1 MKKILLLLLCCI
13 VTLLPFCTSYAEEG
27 KELNIATNRYY
38 ELKELMEQFEQENGI
53 SITCEISVDMMD
65 TISTAYVIK
74 NPDVDLFIFVSY
86 DGLYTLKNMKYY
98 TPLTDS
104 AILQDAFQHVYPAL
118 RPVCTDDDTLMSW
131 IIDASPMG
139 MMVLT
144 EYLDEWGMK
153 SPETFDELL
162 DVCNEILE
170 EGLLPEETG
179 LLMQKYTQSGMMDL
193 FMKYYIMTS
202 LQEGRRLD
210 FTDETFLHYVQRIK
224 DELPAEEAPRMKIE
238 NIFMI
243 PGAAFTPSQAI
254 RFVPRI
260 FPAQN
265 SAVETYVTIA
275 VVNPYG
281 KNQAAAIQ
289 FLEYCATHPD
299 DSSYFIYEN
308 MTDPIENPQV
318 VAQLDELAEKIAL
331 LEQKAD
337 KERADEDTLR
347 DLQEQY
353 ANLETRRYRSS
364 AEDIAY
370 YQEMAKSLYVSEG
383 SPLTY
388 DDALQVLVQRYL
400 NGAFDAATFAK
411 ECQNHVE
418 MIYAEIGE

>member
-1 MKKILLLLLCCI
+1 MKKYVALMLIFLLGCNLS
-13 VTLLPFCTSYAEEG
+13 VSRAEE
-27 KELNIATNRYY
+27 KTLTIATNNYY
-38 ELKELMEQFEQENGI
+38 AMMETMEQFEQESGI
-53 SITCEISVDMMD
+53 AITCNLSVDMMD

-74 NPDVDLFIFVSY
+74 NPDVDLFLFNTY
-86 DGLYTLKNMKYY
+86 DGLYTLKNMNYY
-98 TPLTDS
+98 APLTDS
-104 AILQDAFQHVYPAL
+104 EILQEAFAQVYPSL
-118 RPVCTDDDTLMSW
+118 RSVCMDGETLMAW
-131 IIDASPMG
+131 IVSASPMG

-299 DSSYFIYEN
+299 DGSYFVYEN
-308 MTDPIENPQV
+308 LTEPIENPTV
-318 VAQLDELAEKIAL
+318 VTQMEETAAQIAQ
-331 LEQKAD
+331 LEQKTD
-337 KERADEDTLR
+337 RECADEDKL
-347 DLQEQY
+347 LELKEKY
-353 ANLETRRYRSS
+353 ANLETRRYLSS
-364 AEDIAY
+364 PEDIAY
-370 YQEMAKSLYVSEG
+370 YHEMAQYLYVSEG
-383 SPLTY
+383 SPLSY

>member
-1 MKKILLLLLCCI
+1 MKKFLSLMLCAA
-13 VTLLPFCTSYAEEG
+13 LPLCAFAAHAENA
-27 KELNIATNRYY
+27 ELNIATNQYY
-38 ELKELMEQFEQENGI
+38 ALMERMEQFEQESGI
-53 SITCEISVDMMD
+53 SITCEKSVDIMD

-74 NPDVDLFIFVSY
+74 NPDIDLFVFTAY

-98 TPLTDS
+98 APLTGS

-118 RPVCTDDDTLMSW
+118 RPVCTDDDTLMGW

-193 FMKYYIMTS
+193 FT
-202 LQEGRRLD
+202 
-210 FTDETFLHYVQRIK
+210 
-224 DELPAEEAPRMKIE
+224 PRMAFE

-281 KNQAAAIQ
+281 KNQEAAIQ

-308 MTDPIENPQV
+308 MTNPIENPQV

>member
-1 MKKILLLLLCCI
+1 MKKFLSLMLCAA
-13 VTLLPFCTSYAEEG
+13 LPLCAFAAHAENA
-27 KELNIATNRYY
+27 ELNIATNQYY
-38 ELKELMEQFEQENGI
+38 ALMERMEQFEQESGI
-53 SITCEISVDMMD
+53 SITCEKSVDIMD

-74 NPDVDLFIFVSY
+74 NPDIDLFAFTAY

-98 TPLTDS
+98 APLTGS

-118 RPVCTDDDTLMSW
+118 RPVCTDDDTLMGW

-170 EGLLPEETG
+170 EELLPEETG

-224 DELPAEEAPRMKIE
+224 DELPAEEEPRMAFE

-243 PGAAFTPSQAI
+243 PGASSAPSQMI
-254 RFVPRI
+254 QFVPRI
-260 FPAQN
+260 FPEQN

-281 KNQAAAIQ
+281 KNQEAAIQ
-289 FLEYCATHPD
+289 FLEYCATHLTD
-299 DSSYFIYEN
+299 GSYFIYDNLTE
-308 MTDPIENPQV
+308 PIENPSM

-337 KERADEDTLR
+337 KSAPTRTPCATCRISTQTWSSGVISLR
-347 DLQEQY
+347 
-353 ANLETRRYRSS
+353 RRILPTIRRWRNRC
-364 AEDIAY
+364 
-370 YQEMAKSLYVSEG
+370 MCPRV
-383 SPLTY
+383 
-388 DDALQVLVQRYL
+388 RR
-400 NGAFDAATFAK
+400 
-411 ECQNHVE
+411 
-418 MIYAEIGE
+418 

>member
-1 MKKILLLLLCCI
+1 MKKYVALMLIFLLGCNLS
-13 VTLLPFCTSYAEEG
+13 VSRAEE
-27 KELNIATNRYY
+27 KTLTIATNNYY
-38 ELKELMEQFEQENGI
+38 AMMETMEQFEQESGI
-53 SITCEISVDMMD
+53 AITCNLSVDMMD

-74 NPDVDLFIFVSY
+74 NPDVDLFLFNTY
-86 DGLYTLKNMKYY
+86 DGLYTLKNMNYY
-98 TPLTDS
+98 APLTDS
-104 AILQDAFQHVYPAL
+104 EILQEAFAQVYPSL
-118 RPVCTDDDTLMSW
+118 RSVCMDGETLMAW
-131 IIDASPMG
+131 IVSASPMG
-139 MMVLT
+139 MMVT
-144 EYLDEWGMK
+144 NEYLDEWGMK
-153 SPETFDELL
+153 CPETFDELL
-162 DVCNEILE
+162 DVCNEILA
-170 EGLLPEETG
+170 EGLLPEG
-179 LLMQKYTQSGMMDL
+179 IALMMQDYTQSGMLD
-193 FMKYYIMTS
+193 FYMKYYIMTS
-202 LQEGRRLD
+202 LQEGRRID
-210 FTDETFLHYVQRIK
+210 FTDETFIHAVQRIK
-224 DELPAEEAPRMKIE
+224 NELPAEQQTQETFE
-238 NIFMI
+238 YIFMI

>member
-1 MKKILLLLLCCI
+1 MKKYIALLLIFLLGCNLS
-13 VTLLPFCTSYAEEG
+13 VSRAEE
-27 KELNIATNRYY
+27 KTLTIATNNYY
-38 ELKELMEQFEQENGI
+38 AMMETMEQFEQESGI
-53 SITCEISVDMMD
+53 AITCNLSVDMMD

-74 NPDVDLFIFVSY
+74 NPDVDLFMFNTY
-86 DGLYTLKNMKYY
+86 DGLYTLKNMNYY
-98 TPLTDS
+98 APLTDS
-104 AILQDAFQHVYPAL
+104 EILQEAFAQVYPSL
-118 RPVCTDDDTLMSW
+118 RSVCMDGETLMAW
-131 IIDASPMG
+131 IVSASPMG
-139 MMVLT
+139 MMVT
-144 EYLDEWGMK
+144 NEYLDEWGMK

-179 LLMQKYTQSGMMDL
+179 LLMQEYTQSGMMDL

-308 MTDPIENPQV
+308 MTNPVENPQV

>member
-1 MKKILLLLLCCI
+1 MKKYVALMLIFLLGCNLS
-13 VTLLPFCTSYAEEG
+13 VSRAEE
-27 KELNIATNRYY
+27 KTLTIATNNYY
-38 ELKELMEQFEQENGI
+38 AMMETMEQFEQESGI
-53 SITCEISVDMMD
+53 AITCNLSVDMMD

-74 NPDVDLFIFVSY
+74 NPDVDLFLFNTY
-86 DGLYTLKNMKYY
+86 DGLYTLKNMNYY
-98 TPLTDS
+98 APLTDS
-104 AILQDAFQHVYPAL
+104 EILQEAFAQVYPSL
-118 RPVCTDDDTLMSW
+118 RSVCMDGETLMGW
-131 IIDASPMG
+131 IVSASPMG
-139 MMVLT
+139 MMVT
-144 EYLDEWGMK
+144 NEYLDEWGMK
-153 SPETFDELL
+153 CPETFDELL

-170 EGLLPEETG
+170 EGLLLEETG

-318 VAQLDELAEKIAL
+318 VAQLDEFAEKIAL

-400 NGAFDAATFAK
+400 NGALDAATFAK

>member
-1 MKKILLLLLCCI
+1 MKKYVALMLIFLLGCNLS
-13 VTLLPFCTSYAEEG
+13 VSRAEE
-27 KELNIATNRYY
+27 KTLTIATNNYY
-38 ELKELMEQFEQENGI
+38 AMMETMEQFEQESGI
-53 SITCEISVDMMD
+53 AITCNLSVDMMD

-74 NPDVDLFIFVSY
+74 NPDVDLFLFNTY
-86 DGLYTLKNMKYY
+86 DGLYTLKNMNYY
-98 TPLTDS
+98 APLTDS
-104 AILQDAFQHVYPAL
+104 EILQEAFAQVYPSL
-118 RPVCTDDDTLMSW
+118 RSVCMDGETLMAW
-131 IIDASPMG
+131 IVSASPMG

-162 DVCNEILE
+162 DVCNEIMA
-170 EGLLPEETG
+170 EGLLPEGTA
-179 LLMQKYTQSGMMDL
+179 LMMQDYTQSGIMNL
-193 FMKYYIMTS
+193 FMQYYIMTS
-202 LQEGRRLD
+202 LQEGRRID
-210 FTDETFLHYVQRIK
+210 FTDETFIHAVQRIK
-224 DELPAEEAPRMKIE
+224 NELPAEQQTQETFE
-238 NIFMI
+238 YIFMI
-243 PGAAFTPSQAI
+243 PGAAFAPSQKI

>member
-1 MKKILLLLLCCI
+1 MKKFLSLMLCAAL
-13 VTLLPFCTSYAEEG
+13 TLCAFAAHAENA
-27 KELNIATNRYY
+27 ELNIATNQYY
-38 ELKELMEQFEQENGI
+38 ALMERMEQFEQESGI
-53 SITCEISVDMMD
+53 SITCEKSVDIMD

-74 NPDVDLFIFVSY
+74 NPDIDLFVFTAY

-118 RPVCTDDDTLMSW
+118 RPVCTDDDTLMGW

-224 DELPAEEAPRMKIE
+224 DELPAEEE
-238 NIFMI
+238 
-243 PGAAFTPSQAI
+243 
-254 RFVPRI
+254 PRI
-260 FPAQN
+260 FPEQN

-281 KNQAAAIQ
+281 KNQEAAIQ
-289 FLEYCATHPD
+289 FLEYCATHLTD
-299 DSSYFIYEN
+299 GSYFIYDNLTE
-308 MTDPIENPQV
+308 PIENPSM

-347 DLQEQY
+347 DLQDQY
-353 ANLETRRYRSS
+353 ANMEQWRYFSS

>member
-1 MKKILLLLLCCI
+1 MKKFLSLMLCAAL
-13 VTLLPFCTSYAEEG
+13 TLCAFAAHAENA
-27 KELNIATNRYY
+27 ELNIATNQYY
-38 ELKELMEQFEQENGI
+38 ALMERMEQFEQESGI
-53 SITCEISVDMMD
+53 SITCEKSVDIMD

-74 NPDVDLFIFVSY
+74 NPDIDLFAFTAY

-98 TPLTDS
+98 APLTGS

-118 RPVCTDDDTLMSW
+118 RPVCTDDDTLMGW

-193 FMKYYIMTS
+193 FT
-202 LQEGRRLD
+202 
-210 FTDETFLHYVQRIK
+210 
-224 DELPAEEAPRMKIE
+224 PRMAFE

-243 PGAAFTPSQAI
+243 PGASSAPSQMI
-254 RFVPRI
+254 QFVPRI
-260 FPAQN
+260 FPEQN

-281 KNQAAAIQ
+281 KNQEAAIQ
-289 FLEYCATHPD
+289 FLEYCATHLTD
-299 DSSYFIYEN
+299 GSYFIYDNLTE
-308 MTDPIENPQV
+308 PIENPSM

-347 DLQEQY
+347 DLQDQY
-353 ANLETRRYRSS
+353 ANMEQWRYFSS

-400 NGAFDAATFAK
+400 NGAFDAETFAK

>member
-1 MKKILLLLLCCI
+1 MKKYIALLLIFLLGCNLS
-13 VTLLPFCTSYAEEG
+13 VSRAEE
-27 KELNIATNRYY
+27 KTLTIATNNYY
-38 ELKELMEQFEQENGI
+38 AMMETMEQFEQESGI
-53 SITCEISVDMMD
+53 AITCNLSVDMMD

-74 NPDVDLFIFVSY
+74 NPDVDLFMFNTY
-86 DGLYTLKNMKYY
+86 DGLYTLKNMNYY
-98 TPLTDS
+98 APLTDS
-104 AILQDAFQHVYPAL
+104 EILQEAFAQVYPSL
-118 RPVCTDDDTLMSW
+118 RSVCMDGETLMGW
-131 IIDASPMG
+131 IVSASPMG

-337 KERADEDTLR
+337 KKRADEETLR

>member
-1 MKKILLLLLCCI
+1 MKKYVALMLIFLLGCNLS
-13 VTLLPFCTSYAEEG
+13 VSRAEE
-27 KELNIATNRYY
+27 KTLTIATNNYY
-38 ELKELMEQFEQENGI
+38 AMMETMEQFEQESGI
-53 SITCEISVDMMD
+53 SITCEKSVDIMD

-74 NPDVDLFIFVSY
+74 NPDIDLFVFTAY

-98 TPLTDS
+98 APLTGS

-118 RPVCTDDDTLMSW
+118 RPVCTDDDTLMGW
-131 IIDASPMG
+131 IIDASPM
-139 MMVLT
+139 
-144 EYLDEWGMK
+144 
-153 SPETFDELL
+153 
-162 DVCNEILE
+162 
-170 EGLLPEETG
+170 
-179 LLMQKYTQSGMMDL
+179 GMMDL

-224 DELPAEEAPRMKIE
+224 DELPAEEEPRMAFE

-243 PGAAFTPSQAI
+243 PGASSAPSQMI
-254 RFVPRI
+254 QFVPRI
-260 FPAQN
+260 FPEQN

-281 KNQAAAIQ
+281 KNQEAAIQ
-289 FLEYCATHPD
+289 FLEYCATHLTD
-299 DSSYFIYEN
+299 GSYFIYDNLTE
-308 MTDPIENPQV
+308 PIENPSM

-347 DLQEQY
+347 DLQDQY
-353 ANLETRRYRSS
+353 ANMEQWRYFSS
-364 AEDIAY
+364 TEDIAY

>member
-1 MKKILLLLLCCI
+1 MKKYVALMLIFLLGCNLS
-13 VTLLPFCTSYAEEG
+13 VSRAEE
-27 KELNIATNRYY
+27 KTLTIATNNYY
-38 ELKELMEQFEQENGI
+38 AMMETMEQFEQESGI
-53 SITCEISVDMMD
+53 AITCNLSVDMMD

-74 NPDVDLFIFVSY
+74 NPDVDLFLFNTY
-86 DGLYTLKNMKYY
+86 DGLYTLKNMNYY
-98 TPLTDS
+98 APLTDS
-104 AILQDAFQHVYPAL
+104 EILQEAFAQVYPSL
-118 RPVCTDDDTLMSW
+118 RSVCMGGETLMAW
-131 IIDASPMG
+131 IVSASPMG

>member
-1 MKKILLLLLCCI
+1 MKKYVALMLIFLLGCNLS
-13 VTLLPFCTSYAEEG
+13 VSRAEE
-27 KELNIATNRYY
+27 KTLTIATNNYY
-38 ELKELMEQFEQENGI
+38 AMMETMEQFEQESGI
-53 SITCEISVDMMD
+53 AITCNLSVDMMD

-74 NPDVDLFIFVSY
+74 NPDVDLFLFNTY
-86 DGLYTLKNMKYY
+86 DGLYTLKNMNYY
-98 TPLTDS
+98 APLTDS
-104 AILQDAFQHVYPAL
+104 EILQEAFAQVYPSL
-118 RPVCTDDDTLMSW
+118 RSVCMGGETLMAW
-131 IIDASPMG
+131 IVSASPMG

-179 LLMQKYTQSGMMDL
+179 LLMQEYTQSGMMDL

-224 DELPAEEAPRMKIE
+224 DELPAEEEPRMAFE

-243 PGAAFTPSQAI
+243 PGASSAPSQMI
-254 RFVPRI
+254 QFVPRI
-260 FPAQN
+260 FPEQN

-281 KNQAAAIQ
+281 KNQEAAIQ
-289 FLEYCATHPD
+289 FLEYCATHLTD
-299 DSSYFIYEN
+299 GSYFIYDNLTE
-308 MTDPIENPQV
+308 PIENPSM

-347 DLQEQY
+347 DLQDQY
-353 ANLETRRYRSS
+353 ANMEQWRYFSS

>member
-1 MKKILLLLLCCI
+1 MKKYIALLLIFLLGCNLS
-13 VTLLPFCTSYAEEG
+13 VSRAEE
-27 KELNIATNRYY
+27 KTLTIATNNYY
-38 ELKELMEQFEQENGI
+38 AMMETMEQFEQKSGI
-53 SITCEISVDMMD
+53 AITCNLSVDMMD

-74 NPDVDLFIFVSY
+74 NPDVDLFLFNTY
-86 DGLYTLKNMKYY
+86 DGLYTLKNMNYY
-98 TPLTDS
+98 APLTDS
-104 AILQDAFQHVYPAL
+104 EILQEAFAQVYPSL
-118 RPVCTDDDTLMSW
+118 RPVCTDDDTLMGW

-289 FLEYCATHPD
+289 FLEYCATHLTD
-299 DSSYFIYEN
+299 GSYFIYDNLTE
-308 MTDPIENPQV
+308 PIENPSM

-347 DLQEQY
+347 DLQDQY
-353 ANLETRRYRSS
+353 ANMEQWRYFSS
-364 AEDIAY
+364 TEDIAY

>member
-1 MKKILLLLLCCI
+1 MKKFLSLMLCAAL
-13 VTLLPFCTSYAEEG
+13 TLCAFAAHAENA
-27 KELNIATNRYY
+27 ELNIATNQYY
-38 ELKELMEQFEQENGI
+38 ALMERMEQFEQESGI
-53 SITCEISVDMMD
+53 SITCEKSVDIMD

-74 NPDVDLFIFVSY
+74 NPDIDLFVFTAY

-118 RPVCTDDDTLMSW
+118 RPVCMDDDTLMGW
-131 IIDASPMG
+131 IIGASPMG
-139 MMVLT
+139 MMV
-144 EYLDEWGMK
+144 EQSYLDEWGMK
-153 SPETFDELL
+153 CPETFDELL

-170 EGLLPEETG
+170 EGLLPEDAS
-179 LLMQKYTQSGMMDL
+179 LMMQDYTQSGMMDL

-224 DELPAEEAPRMKIE
+224 DELPAEEAPRMKFE

-243 PGAAFTPSQAI
+243 PGASSAPSQMI
-254 RFVPRI
+254 QFVPRI
-260 FPAQN
+260 FPEQN

-281 KNQAAAIQ
+281 KHQAAAIQ

-318 VAQLDELAEKIAL
+318 VVQLDELAEKIAL

-353 ANLETRRYRSS
+353 ANLETRRYRAS

-388 DDALQVLVQRYL
+388 DDALRVLVQRYL
-400 NGAFDAATFAK
+400 NGAFDAETFAK

>member
-1 MKKILLLLLCCI
+1 MKKYVALMLIFLLGCNLS
-13 VTLLPFCTSYAEEG
+13 VSRAEE
-27 KELNIATNRYY
+27 KTLTIATNNYY
-38 ELKELMEQFEQENGI
+38 AMMETMEQFEQESGI
-53 SITCEISVDMMD
+53 SITCEKSVDIMD

-74 NPDVDLFIFVSY
+74 NPDIDLFVFTAY

-98 TPLTDS
+98 APLTGS

-118 RPVCTDDDTLMSW
+118 RPVCTDDDTLMGW

-179 LLMQKYTQSGMMDL
+179 LLMQEYTQSGMMDL

-224 DELPAEEAPRMKIE
+224 DELPAEEEPRMAFE

-243 PGAAFTPSQAI
+243 PGASSAPSQMI
-254 RFVPRI
+254 QFVPRI
-260 FPAQN
+260 FPEQN
-265 SAVETYVTIA
+265 SAVETYVTIG
-275 VVNPYG
+275 VVNPYA
-281 KNQAAAIQ
+281 KNKEAAIQ

-299 DSSYFIYEN
+299 DGSYFVYEN
-308 MTDPIENPQV
+308 LTEPIENPTVVTQMEET
-318 VAQLDELAEKIAL
+318 VAQIAQ
-331 LEQKAD
+331 LEQKTD
-337 KERADEDTLR
+337 RECADEDKL
-347 DLQEQY
+347 LELKEKY
-353 ANLETRRYRSS
+353 ANLETRRYLSS
-364 AEDIAY
+364 PEDIAY
-370 YQEMAKSLYVSEG
+370 YHEMAQYLYVSEG
-383 SPLTY
+383 SPLSY

>member
-1 MKKILLLLLCCI
+1 MKKYVALMLIFLLGCNLS
-13 VTLLPFCTSYAEEG
+13 VSRAEE
-27 KELNIATNRYY
+27 KTLTIATNNYY
-38 ELKELMEQFEQENGI
+38 AMMETMEQFEQESGI
-53 SITCEISVDMMD
+53 AITCNLSVDMMD

-74 NPDVDLFIFVSY
+74 NPDVDLFLFNTY
-86 DGLYTLKNMKYY
+86 DGLYTLKNMNYY
-98 TPLTDS
+98 APLTDS
-104 AILQDAFQHVYPAL
+104 EILQEAFAQVYPSL
-118 RPVCTDDDTLMSW
+118 RSVCMDGETLMAW
-131 IIDASPMG
+131 IVSASPMG

-364 AEDIAY
+364 TEDIAY

>member
-1 MKKILLLLLCCI
+1 MKKVLSLMLCAAL
-13 VTLLPFCTSYAEEG
+13 TLCAFAAHAENA
-27 KELNIATNRYY
+27 ELNIATNQYY
-38 ELKELMEQFEQENGI
+38 ALMERMEQFEQESGI
-53 SITCEISVDMMD
+53 SITCEKSVDIMD

-74 NPDVDLFIFVSY
+74 NPDIDLFVFTAY

-98 TPLTDS
+98 APLTGS

-118 RPVCTDDDTLMSW
+118 RPVCTDDDTLMGW

-153 SPETFDELL
+153 CPETFDELL
-162 DVCNEILE
+162 DVCNEILA
-170 EGLLPEETG
+170 EGLLPEG
-179 LLMQKYTQSGMMDL
+179 IALMMQDYTQSGMLD
-193 FMKYYIMTS
+193 FYMKYYIMTS
-202 LQEGRRLD
+202 LQEGRRID
-210 FTDETFLHYVQRIK
+210 FTDETFIHAVQRIK
-224 DELPAEEAPRMKIE
+224 NELPAEQQTQETFE
-238 NIFMI
+238 YIFMI

-308 MTDPIENPQV
+308 MTNPIENPQV

>member
-1 MKKILLLLLCCI
+1 MKKYVALMLIFLLGCNLS
-13 VTLLPFCTSYAEEG
+13 VSRAEE
-27 KELNIATNRYY
+27 KTLTIATNNYY
-38 ELKELMEQFEQENGI
+38 AMMETMEQFEQESGI
-53 SITCEISVDMMD
+53 AITCNLSVDMMD

-74 NPDVDLFIFVSY
+74 NPDVDLFLFNTY
-86 DGLYTLKNMKYY
+86 DGLYTLKNMNYY
-98 TPLTDS
+98 APLTDS
-104 AILQDAFQHVYPAL
+104 EILQEAFAQVYPSL
-118 RPVCTDDDTLMSW
+118 RSVCMDGETLMAW
-131 IIDASPMG
+131 IVSASPMG

-265 SAVETYVTIA
+265 SAVETYVTIG
-275 VVNPYG
+275 VVNPYA
-281 KNQAAAIQ
+281 KNKEAAIQ

-299 DSSYFIYEN
+299 DGSYFVYEN
-308 MTDPIENPQV
+308 LTEPIENPTV
-318 VAQLDELAEKIAL
+318 VTQMEETAAQIAQ
-331 LEQKAD
+331 LEQKTD
-337 KERADEDTLR
+337 RECADEDKL
-347 DLQEQY
+347 LELKEKY
-353 ANLETRRYRSS
+353 ANLETRRYLSS
-364 AEDIAY
+364 PEDIAY
-370 YQEMAKSLYVSEG
+370 YHEMAQYLYVSEG
-383 SPLTY
+383 SPLSY

>member
-1 MKKILLLLLCCI
+1 MKKYVALMLIFLLGCNLS
-13 VTLLPFCTSYAEEG
+13 VSRAEE
-27 KELNIATNRYY
+27 KTLTIATNNYY
-38 ELKELMEQFEQENGI
+38 AMMETMEQFEQESGI
-53 SITCEISVDMMD
+53 AITCNLSVDMMD

-74 NPDVDLFIFVSY
+74 NPDVDLFLFNTY
-86 DGLYTLKNMKYY
+86 DGLYTLKNMNYY
-98 TPLTDS
+98 APLTDS
-104 AILQDAFQHVYPAL
+104 EILQDAFQHVYPAL
-118 RPVCTDDDTLMSW
+118 RPVCTDDDTLMGW

-202 LQEGRRLD
+202 LQEGRRID
-210 FTDETFLHYVQRIK
+210 FTDETFIHAVQRIK
-224 DELPAEEAPRMKIE
+224 NELPAEQQTQETFE
-238 NIFMI
+238 YIFMI
-243 PGAAFTPSQAI
+243 PGAAFAPSQKI
-254 RFVPRI
+254 RFVPQI
-260 FPAQN
+260 FPDQN
-265 SAVETYVTIA
+265 SAVETYVTIG
-275 VVNPYG
+275 VVNPYA
-281 KNQAAAIQ
+281 KNKEAAIQ

>member
-1 MKKILLLLLCCI
+1 MKKFLSLMLCAA
-13 VTLLPFCTSYAEEG
+13 LPLCAFAAHAENA
-27 KELNIATNRYY
+27 ELNIATNQYY
-38 ELKELMEQFEQENGI
+38 ALMERMEQFEQESGI
-53 SITCEISVDMMD
+53 SITCEKSVDIMD

-74 NPDVDLFIFVSY
+74 NPDIDLFVFTAY

-98 TPLTDS
+98 APLTGS

-118 RPVCTDDDTLMSW
+118 RPVCTDDDTLMGW

-179 LLMQKYTQSGMMDL
+179 LLMPKYTQSGMMDL

-224 DELPAEEAPRMKIE
+224 DELPAEEE
-238 NIFMI
+238 
-243 PGAAFTPSQAI
+243 
-254 RFVPRI
+254 PRI
-260 FPAQN
+260 FPEQN

-281 KNQAAAIQ
+281 KNQEAAIQ
-289 FLEYCATHPD
+289 FLEYCATHLTD
-299 DSSYFIYEN
+299 GSYFIYDNLTE
-308 MTDPIENPQV
+308 PIENPSM

-347 DLQEQY
+347 DLQDQY
-353 ANLETRRYRSS
+353 ANMEQWRYFSS

>member
-1 MKKILLLLLCCI
+1 MKKFLSLMLCAAL
-13 VTLLPFCTSYAEEG
+13 TLCAFAAHAENT
-27 KELNIATNRYY
+27 ELNIATNQYY
-38 ELKELMEQFEQENGI
+38 ALMERMEQFEQESGI
-53 SITCEISVDMMD
+53 SITCEKSVDIMD

-74 NPDVDLFIFVSY
+74 NPDIDLFVFTAY

-98 TPLTDS
+98 APLTGS

-118 RPVCTDDDTLMSW
+118 RPVCTDDDTLMGW

-139 MMVLT
+139 MMVLK

-224 DELPAEEAPRMKIE
+224 DELPAEEEPRMAFE

-243 PGAAFTPSQAI
+243 PGASSAPSQMI
-254 RFVPRI
+254 QFVPRI
-260 FPAQN
+260 FPEQN

-281 KNQAAAIQ
+281 KNQEAAIQ
-289 FLEYCATHPD
+289 FLEYCATHLTD
-299 DSSYFIYEN
+299 GSYFIYDNLTE
-308 MTDPIENPQV
+308 PIENPSM

-347 DLQEQY
+347 DLQDQY
-353 ANLETRRYRSS
+353 ANMEQWRYFSS

>member
-1 MKKILLLLLCCI
+1 MKKFLSLMLCAALILCA
-13 VTLLPFCTSYAEEG
+13 FAAHAENA
-27 KELNIATNRYY
+27 ELNIATNQYY
-38 ELKELMEQFEQENGI
+38 ALMERMEQFEQESGI
-53 SITCEISVDMMD
+53 SITCEKSVDIMD

-74 NPDVDLFIFVSY
+74 NPDIDLFVFTAY

-98 TPLTDS
+98 APLTGS

-118 RPVCTDDDTLMSW
+118 RPVCTDDDTLMGW

-210 FTDETFLHYVQRIK
+210 FTDETFLHYVQSQ
-224 DELPAEEAPRMKIE
+224 
-238 NIFMI
+238 MI
-243 PGAAFTPSQAI
+243 Q
-254 RFVPRI
+254 FVPRI
-260 FPAQN
+260 FPEQN

-281 KNQAAAIQ
+281 KNQEAAIQ
-289 FLEYCATHPD
+289 FLEYCATHLTD
-299 DSSYFIYEN
+299 GSYFIYDNLTE
-308 MTDPIENPQV
+308 PIENPSM

-347 DLQEQY
+347 DLQDQY
-353 ANLETRRYRSS
+353 ANMEQWRYFSS